1 MTGFSEEQKRVAIW
15 RDGGKCCLC
24 GGKAEVAN
32 HRINRGMGGRPSL
45 NILSNACA
53 LCHTCN
59 DAIERDA
66 ELRRRALALGIK
78 LLDGMTPAHEP
89 YLSPFFGIRV
99 WPRDDGD
106 LTFDPPAEAVAPS

>member
-1 MTGFSEEQKRVAIW
+1 MTGFTSEQTRVAIW

-59 DAIERDA
+59 GAIESDP
-66 ELRRRALALGIK
+66 ELQRRARTLGIK
-78 LLDGMTPAHEP
+78 LVDGTTPADES
-89 YLSPFFGIRV
+89 YLSPFYGLPV

-106 LTFDPPAEAVAPS
+106 LTFVPPAEYEAST